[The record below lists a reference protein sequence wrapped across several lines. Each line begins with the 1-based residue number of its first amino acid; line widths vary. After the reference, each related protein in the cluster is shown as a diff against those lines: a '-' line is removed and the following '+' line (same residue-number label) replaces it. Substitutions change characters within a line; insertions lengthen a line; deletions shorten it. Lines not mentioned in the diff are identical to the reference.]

1 MLRGLEQWLW
11 GYLASV
17 GRRRRPTGPR
27 HVLLCI
33 ADHFEPFE
41 RTIQADGTITGG
53 TTAEA
58 ARAAVDAWCADYAA
72 CVGDCRDADG
82 CTPRHTTFYPW
93 DEYDPGCLDRLAAF
107 CRDGHGEVEM
117 HLHHRHDTPEGLRQ
131 KLHACRE
138 AYAGR
143 HGLLGRAVDGSAHYA
158 FVHGNWAL
166 CNARPD
172 GDWCGV
178 DRELAILRETGCYAD
193 FTFPSAPSPTQPR
206 IVNAIYYG
214 RDPQPGERGHQELK
228 VESRESRIESRKSAI
243 GLLMVQGPLGLNWR
257 SRKAGLLPRL
267 ENAELSNVNPATVAR
282 LARWMRLQVHVP
294 GRADWVAV
302 KLHTHGMSQRSRDGV
317 VGPAMRRF
325 HEQAAHWCAAADVT
339 MHYVTARE
347 LYNIIKAAEAGH
359 AGNPGSYRDFELAP
373 PPCGARAGMS
383 RKIAG
388 SGGVQ

>member
-1 MLRGLEQWLW
+1 MLRGVEQWLW

-41 RTIQADGTITGG
+41 RTIQADGTVTGG
-53 TTAEA
+53 ATDEA
-58 ARAAVDAWCADYAA
+58 ARAAVETWCADYAT
-72 CVGDCRDADG
+72 CVEGLRDADG
-82 CTPRHTTFYPW
+82 CAPRHTIFYPW
-93 DEYDPGCLDRLAAF
+93 DEYDTGCLERLAGF
-107 CRDGHGEVEM
+107 CHDGYGEIEM
-117 HLHHRHDTPEGLRQ
+117 HLHHRHDTPEGLHR
-131 KLHACRE
+131 KLQACRE

-143 HGLLGRAVDGSAHYA
+143 HGLLGRAVDGSARYA

-178 DRELAILRETGCYAD
+178 DPELAILRETGCYAD

-214 RDPQPGERGHQELK
+214 RDPRPGERGHQELK
-228 VESRESRIESRKSAI
+228 VESRKSKVESRQSAI

-282 LARWMRLQVHVP
+282 LAHWMRLQVHVT
-294 GRADWVAV
+294 GRPDWVVV
-302 KLHTHGMSQRSRDGV
+302 KLHTHGMSQRSRECV
-317 VGPAMRRF
+317 NGPAMRRF
-325 HEQAAHWCAAADVT
+325 HEESAHWCAAAGVR

-347 LYNIIKAAEAGH
+347 LYNIIKAAEAGR
-359 AGNPGSYRDFELAP
+359 AGNPGDYRDFELAP
-373 PPCGARAGMS
+373 PPCGARGEMS
-383 RKIAG
+383 R
-388 SGGVQ
+388 